1 MIWIYFFDLLFE
13 IGFKVSTAYNK
24 ELIYSIFT
32 CLSSRP
38 AVKIQELY
46 QWIITFHRLLL
57 YKQLSYYE

>member
-1 MIWIYFFDLLFE
+1 MIWIYFFDFC
-13 IGFKVSTAYNK
+13 TAYNK